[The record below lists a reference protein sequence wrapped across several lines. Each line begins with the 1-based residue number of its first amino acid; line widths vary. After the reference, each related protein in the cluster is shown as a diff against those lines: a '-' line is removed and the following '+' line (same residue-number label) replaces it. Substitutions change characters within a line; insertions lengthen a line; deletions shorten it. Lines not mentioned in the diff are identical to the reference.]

1 MDETTKARL
10 AGEIEFLAFSTGDLD
25 GISRLITAMSSDDA
39 GLQLRDKSPAYY
51 RWMYFDN
58 PAGEAFGCY
67 ARHGDRIVSSFAMA
81 PKVMVVGGHIR
92 RIGKTMDMFT
102 DPDYQGMG
110 LIKKCA
116 DRVFAEAHSHGVAGW
131 YVTPSVNSYPIF
143 KGKWGY
149 QEPFQLIFRARLL
162 DPRAVLAAVSP
173 GIAHR
178 LGPAVMNRLSRW
190 PRRRLALPRGW
201 VASELTRFGAET
213 DALWDAVS
221 SGHQLAI
228 VRDATYLNWRYVD
241 NPDHYTIW
249 MLQHQGAIRG
259 IVVGK
264 QTVRRGLPVGD
275 IVDLV
280 CAKDDAAT
288 LRLLVR
294 WAGDHFGAA
303 GCALVESWS
312 VDGTWFDRQL
322 RSAGLLIARTKV
334 PLLLSPDYPDPLLYD
349 PDAWWLTQGDGND
362 V

>member
-1 MDETTKARL
+1 MDEAAKTRL
-10 AGEIEFLAFSTGDLD
+10 VGEIEFNAFSASDLD
-25 GISRLITAMSSDDA
+25 GISRLITTMSDGDA
-39 GLQLRDKSPAYY
+39 GLHLRDKSPAYY

-58 PAGEAFGCY
+58 PAGKAFGCY
-67 ARHGDRIVSSFAMA
+67 AKHGDRIVSSFAVA
-81 PKVMVVGGHIR
+81 PKLMVMGGR
-92 RIGKTMDMFT
+92 TCRIGKTMDMFT
-102 DPDYQGMG
+102 DPDYQGTG

-116 DRVFAEAHSHGVAGW
+116 ERVFAEARANGVDGW

-149 QEPFQLIFRARLL
+149 QEPFELIFRARLL

-173 GIAHR
+173 GVAAR
-178 LGPAVMNRLSRW
+178 LGPGMMNRLSRW
-190 PRRRLALPRGW
+190 PRRQLELPRGW
-201 VASELTRFGAET
+201 VVRELNRFGAET
-213 DALWDAVS
+213 DALWDAVG
-221 SGHQLAI
+221 SGHQLAV
-228 VRDATYLNWRYVD
+228 VRDAAYLNWRYVD

-249 MLQHQGAIRG
+249 ALQYLGAVRG

-264 QTVRRGLPVGD
+264 QTTRRGLPVGD

-280 CAKDDAAT
+280 CAKDDAQT

-294 WAGDHFGAA
+294 WAIDRFGAA
-303 GCALVESWS
+303 GCAMVESWS
-312 VDGTWFDRQL
+312 INGTWFDRQL

-349 PDAWWLTQGDGND
+349 PGAWWLTQGDGND